1 MVDNATRKQTER
13 GSWMMCVV
21 LSHPYRFLVTIV
33 VLLSVRSSTVRK
45 PDSVV
50 VAVARMLSLRADSN
64 SLASFAEFLFIRLS
78 ALSDRSSVELSMW

>member
-13 GSWMMCVV
+13 GSRMMCVV

-33 VLLSVRSSTVRK
+33 ILLSVRSSTVRK

-50 VAVARMLSLRADSN
+50 AAVASVLSLSADSN
-64 SLASFAEFLFIRLS
+64 SLVSFAAFLFIRQ
-78 ALSDRSSVELSMW
+78 